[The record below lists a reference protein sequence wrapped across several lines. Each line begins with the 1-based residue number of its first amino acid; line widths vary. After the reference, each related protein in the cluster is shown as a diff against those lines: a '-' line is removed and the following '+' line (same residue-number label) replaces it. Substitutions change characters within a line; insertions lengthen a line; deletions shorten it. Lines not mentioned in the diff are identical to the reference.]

1 MQLQNRYIE
10 LKNINLSYDCRTI
23 LRDVNLLLNRGDFM
37 LVAGANGGGKTSLIR
52 VMLGLQKATQ
62 GEVLYYSS
70 NATPINQIREN
81 IGYLPQK
88 NSLDLRFPIS
98 IREVVESGLIGV
110 VDGMPKSE
118 RESVVEAIMHDMQ
131 LDNIQKRQ
139 IGEVSGGQ
147 FQRALFARAIISN
160 PSLLVLDEPTSYL
173 DKEFTNQL
181 FSTLQKL
188 SPQTTILMVLHDLT
202 QAKSL
207 ANRVVLVEDGSVV
220 EQI

>member
-10 LKNINLSYDCRTI
+10 LKNINLSYDCRII
-23 LRDVNLLLNRGDFM
+23 LRDVNLLLNKGDFM

-52 VMLGLQKATQ
+52 VMLGLQKPTE
-62 GEVLYYSS
+62 GEVVYYSS
-70 NATPINQIREN
+70 NATPLNKIREN

-110 VDGMPKSE
+110 TDSTATFE
-118 RESVVEAIMHDMQ
+118 RECRVDAILHDMQ
-131 LDNIQKRQ
+131 LDSIQKRQ

-173 DKEFTNQL
+173 DKEFTNKL
-181 FSTLQKL
+181 FATLQKL

-202 QAKSL
+202 QAKNL

>member
-1 MQLQNRYIE
+1 M
-10 LKNINLSYDCRTI
+10 S
-23 LRDVNLLLNRGDFM
+23 
-37 LVAGANGGGKTSLIR
+37 
-52 VMLGLQKATQ
+52 
-62 GEVLYYSS
+62 
-70 NATPINQIREN
+70 
-81 IGYLPQK
+81 
-88 NSLDLRFPIS
+88 
-98 IREVVESGLIGV
+98 
-110 VDGMPKSE
+110 KSE

-131 LDNIQKRQ
+131 LDAIQKRQ

-173 DKEFTNQL
+173 DKEFTNKL
-181 FSTLQKL
+181 YTTLQKL

>member
-1 MQLQNRYIE
+1 MQLRNRYIE

-23 LRDVNLLLNRGDFM
+23 LRDVNLVLNRGDLM

-70 NATPINQIREN
+70 NTTPVDKIREN

-110 VDGMPKSE
+110 TDCMSKSE
-118 RESVVEAIMHDMQ
+118 RESVVEAILHDMQ
-131 LDNIQKRQ
+131 LDTIQKRQ

-173 DKEFTNQL
+173 DKEFTNKL
-181 FSTLQKL
+181 YSTLQKL

>member
-23 LRDVNLLLNRGDFM
+23 LRDVNLVLNRGDFM

-62 GEVLYYSS
+62 GEILYYSS
-70 NATPINQIREN
+70 NATPTDKIREN

-110 VDGMPKSE
+110 TDSMSKSE

-131 LDNIQKRQ
+131 LDDIQKRQ

-173 DKEFTNQL
+173 DKEFTNKL
-181 FSTLQKL
+181 YTTLQKL

>member
-23 LRDVNLLLNRGDFM
+23 LKDVNLLLNRGDFM

-62 GEVLYYSS
+62 GEILYYSS
-70 NATPINQIREN
+70 NATPVDKIREN

-110 VDGMPKSE
+110 TESIANSE
-118 RESVVEAIMHDMQ
+118 KKDRVEAILQDMQ
-131 LDNIQKRQ
+131 LDAIQKRQ

-173 DKEFTNQL
+173 DKEFTNKL
-181 FSTLQKL
+181 FATLQKL

-202 QAKSL
+202 QAKNL
-207 ANRVVLVEDGSVV
+207 ANRVVLVEGGSVV